1 MNSKVVWTAAVL
13 VELAAMTAT
22 VPAQAH
28 HSFPA
33 TYNVEKTM
41 TIEGTVVQFM
51 YRNPHSFLHVAVADK
66 NGKTVTWAVEWGA
79 GGALSDNGVKAD
91 TLKPG
96 DKVRVT
102 GNPARDAA
110 AHRLRM
116 KSIERPSDGWK
127 WSGTFG

>member
-1 MNSKVVWTAAVL
+1 MNIRVVWTAAAL
-13 VELAAMTAT
+13 AGLAAMTAV

-33 TYNVEKTM
+33 TYNVEQTI
-41 TIEGTVVQFM
+41 TIEGTVVQFL
-51 YRNPHSFLHVAVADK
+51 YRNPHSFVHVVVADK

-79 GGALSDNGVKAD
+79 GGALSSSGVKAD

-102 GNPARDAA
+102 GNPARDTGTN
-110 AHRLRM
+110 RM
-116 KSIERPSDGWK
+116 RMISIERPSDGWK
-127 WSGTFG
+127 WNGAFG